1 MRLELILQHK
11 NEVYIESNER
21 VLQSCGEGGE
31 QGCCGVGVRIDYT
44 AL

>member
-11 NEVYIESNER
+11 NEVYIECNER
-21 VLQSCGEGGE
+21 VLQSMGEGE
-31 QGCCGVGVRIDYT
+31 GCCGVGVRIDYT